1 MLVAVLCGP
10 TAAGKSALALEL
22 ARANGFEILC
32 ADSRQIYRGL
42 EVGTG
47 APTAAE
53 KALVPHHLAGCIDP
67 GHAFSPREY
76 PSHVHRL
83 LDAHPKT
90 RFLAVGGTGLYLK
103 ELLFP
108 SPFDRGPTPEPVKLE
123 VQERI
128 KAKGLA
134 EMHAELLRL
143 DPEGAES
150 IHPND
155 AYRIA
160 KRWENLLLTG
170 RSYARFTGP
179 PILDPRFRGTPILWM
194 DMERDPLYRRIDAR
208 VEAMARGGWLE
219 ETRRLMEDP
228 AWRTRPAYTSL
239 GYAAMT
245 DVVEGLMTLEAAIE
259 AIRKQ
264 TRNYAKRQRTFFRH
278 QLPGIERWEAEELR
292 SALMRVEWNW
302 DGFRRQVADRKA
314 NPVKSPETA
323 KEQGFSR
330 PEPLT
335 GEPGGN

>member
-47 APTAAE
+47 APTEAE
-53 KALVPHHLAGCIDP
+53 QALVPHHLAGCIEP
-67 GHAFSPREY
+67 GQAFSPREY
-76 PSHVHRL
+76 PLHVHRL
-83 LDAHPKT
+83 LDANPET

-108 SPFDRGPTPEPVKLE
+108 SPFDRGPTPEPIKLE

-134 EMHAELLRL
+134 EMHAELVRL
-143 DPEGAES
+143 DPEGADA

-170 RSYARFTGP
+170 QSYARFTGR
-179 PILDPRFRGTPILWM
+179 PILDPRFEGTPILWM
-194 DMERDPLYRRIDAR
+194 DMEREPLYRRIDAR
-208 VEAMARGGWLE
+208 VEAMAHGGWLE
-219 ETRRLMEDP
+219 ETRNLMEDP
-228 AWRTRPAYTSL
+228 AWRTHPAYTSL

-245 DVVEGLMTLEAAIE
+245 EVAEGRITLEAAIQ

-278 QLPGIERWEAEELR
+278 QLPGIERWEAEDLR
-292 SALMRVEWNW
+292 AAFIDVDWKWEVFCTRINNQGREP
-302 DGFRRQVADRKA
+302 DRHPSDKPGQIPG
-314 NPVKSPETA
+314 NS
-323 KEQGFSR
+323 GR
-330 PEPLT
+330 T
-335 GEPGGN
+335 GL